1 MLKIDPPMNV
11 ALFIYHDMVHKWYNK
26 LDTTC
31 LLRKERSVRVKKQ
44 HHKRTRGKYF
54 CTTTSSTVDK
64 LINVGVEIEAR

>member
-26 LDTTC
+26 QDTTC

-44 HHKRTRGKYF
+44 HHKRTRGKYLRKILLHNHILN
-54 CTTTSSTVDK
+54 SRQ
-64 LINVGVEIEAR
+64 IN